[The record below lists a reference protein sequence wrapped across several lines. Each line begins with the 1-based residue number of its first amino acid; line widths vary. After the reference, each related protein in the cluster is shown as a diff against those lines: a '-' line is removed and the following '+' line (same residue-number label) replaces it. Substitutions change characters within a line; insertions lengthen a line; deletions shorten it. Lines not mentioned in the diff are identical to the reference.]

1 MPNGCARRRTLN
13 PNARCDCRGYSTIR
27 FRNEVTHGLDH
38 RNRRKDRHDVITD
51 IAEFSSVAAAAA
63 IGLVLMFVGG
73 VGFHSRGYA
82 FLCAADAPCLR
93 NLLADCPSD
102 QLRNRTSLGAGVIRT
117 PSLARPAAARCAR
130 LHCRPAFSMID
141 TNMMLDTSLVAVIA
155 PPLAGSQVRAVVAVG
170 AASRR
175 INPAP
180 SRAGADQAALDAE
193 RNL

>member
-1 MPNGCARRRTLN
+1 MPNGCARCRTLN

-130 LHCRPAFSMID
+130 RPRRYTDRLGSAVNYGTAWRRLQRSAYGLLWHAF
-141 TNMMLDTSLVAVIA
+141 AA
-155 PPLAGSQVRAVVAVG
+155 RGSR
-170 AASRR
+170 
-175 INPAP
+175 
-180 SRAGADQAALDAE
+180 
-193 RNL
+193 